1 MKRRRL
7 NFDRQL
13 LPLILKLW
21 SSSAPGSPFPTF
33 SLSLSLSPTLSL
45 SLTLSDPTAFPSSCL
60 SPWSDPFESIVVK
73 TQKRLLTKY
82 FAKLFFLFIKKIRS
96 STFLFEKRNG
106 MKFQK
111 HFSQQNVSN
120 LVSAFLVFWK
130 HPAYWSHAKAI
141 TCWWV
146 EGLSWTW
153 KARPSPSRWLG
164 STPAPWPP
172 SESWFD
178 WRLHQQQNKTLQKQ
192 AEKERS
198 SESANDET
206 VLRLL
211 DRQKNE
217 LIGWRLV
224 IFLSLVEN
232 K

>member
-82 FAKLFFLFIKKIRS
+82 FAKLFFLLIKKIRS

-120 LVSAFLVFWK
+120 LVSAFLVFWSN
-130 HPAYWSHAKAI
+130 PAYWSHAKAI

-146 EGLSWTW
+146 EGLSWT
-153 KARPSPSRWLG
+153 
-164 STPAPWPP
+164 
-172 SESWFD
+172 
-178 WRLHQQQNKTLQKQ
+178 
-192 AEKERS
+192 
-198 SESANDET
+198 
-206 VLRLL
+206 
-211 DRQKNE
+211 
-217 LIGWRLV
+217 
-224 IFLSLVEN
+224 
-232 K
+232 